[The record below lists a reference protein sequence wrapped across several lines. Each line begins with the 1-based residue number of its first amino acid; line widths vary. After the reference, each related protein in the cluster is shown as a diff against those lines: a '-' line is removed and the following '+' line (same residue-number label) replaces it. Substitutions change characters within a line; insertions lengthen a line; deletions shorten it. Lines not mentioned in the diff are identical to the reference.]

1 MGAILEPDRAKF
13 VRSTAVVSRLI
24 ADETLVVPIR
34 SGVGDLDSIYSL
46 NPVGAD
52 LWRMLENEISVEE
65 MCAWVT
71 EHYEVTEEQA
81 LGDIREFVGELVET
95 GLVTS
100 VAQPVAAR

>member
-1 MGAILEPDRAKF
+1 MEADRAKY

-52 LWRMLENEISVEE
+52 IWRMLQNEISLEE

-71 EHYEVTEEQA
+71 ENYEVSEEQA
-81 LGDIREFVGELVET
+81 LVDIREFVGELVGT
-95 GLVTS
+95 GLVRQ
-100 VAQPVAAR
+100 VPEPVLAS

>member
-1 MGAILEPDRAKF
+1 MGAILETDKAKY

-34 SGVGDLDSIYSL
+34 SGVGDLDSIYSFNAL
-46 NPVGAD
+46 GSD
-52 LWRMLENEISVEE
+52 LWALLEKEISLEE

-71 EHYEVTEEQA
+71 KHYEVAEEQA
-81 LGDIREFVGELVET
+81 LGDIREFVGELVGT

-100 VAQPVAAR
+100 IATSPAR